1 MENFAAGLLAHH
13 LSSLNFLVYKM
24 GIIAA
29 DLTSRLLKNQ
39 ARQKTLE
46 PFKKQKPV
54 SGKERTMVFLER

>member
-29 DLTSRLLKNQ
+29 DLTFQ
-39 ARQKTLE
+39 IAQE
-46 PFKKQKPV
+46 PSKA
-54 SGKERTMVFLER
+54 EDT